1 MSIQPGHI
9 ANTDNEFNCINCKNE
24 NCYINQYIIPDK
36 LPIVTN
42 MKSVYSITKGSKIFP
57 IGQLVE
63 GIYFIYSGKV
73 KITYQR
79 DGKEQL
85 IRLAKDGAIVGHR
98 GINQQMVYPINAV
111 ALADTTICFLP
122 MESFFKL
129 ISENKDFSYQIMMF
143 FADELERSEKE
154 TYELDRKNNT
164 ERTAYALLKFLKAF
178 GVDDSQYLN
187 YSPNVMELA
196 DTVHLTSEKVNQALK
211 TLKAYD
217 IVSGNDGNFRID
229 QGMALESVAED
240 SADLKN
246 VKTKNTGQ

>member
-9 ANTDNEFNCINCKNE
+9 ANTDNGLSCSDCKNI
-24 NCYINQYIIPDK
+24 NCYINRYIPTDH
-36 LPIVTN
+36 LPLMSQ
-42 MKSVYSITKGSKIFP
+42 MKSGYTIRKDGKVFP
-57 IGQLVE
+57 AGQLVE
-63 GIYFIYSGKV
+63 GIYFIYKGKV

-79 DGKEQL
+79 EGKEQL

-98 GINQQMVYPINAV
+98 GINRQMVYPINAI
-111 ALADTTICFLP
+111 ALEDTTLCFMP
-122 MESFFKL
+122 MESFLKA
-129 ISENKDFSYQIMMF
+129 ISDYKDFSYQMMMF

-154 TYELDRKNNT
+154 SYELDRKNNT

-187 YSPNVMELA
+187 YSPTIHELA
-196 DTVHLTSEKVNQALK
+196 DSIHLTSGKVSQALK

-217 IVSGNDGNFRID
+217 IVSGKDGNFRIE

-246 VKTKNTGQ
+246 VKTKKAGI